1 MKSLSLLALGLSVL
15 LLGSGCQPARLSSS
29 DMQQFGASL
38 KNASPEEE
46 PALRCAQYYNL
57 VGRADLALNELN
69 RALDVYPNSVRLLN
83 AVGGCFDR
91 LGNYA
96 QAQQMYERALAQD
109 AKNNLLR
116 NNLGYSC
123 YLSGD
128 LDRAEKIFQEVLA
141 QCPDDTLAR
150 NNLGLLWCRQGKE
163 KGALNLWQKTDG
175 DLQAREKLQQVL
187 AYLGKP
193 VEKTTIGT
201 SAGKDKPPKTSV
213 DLPNHA
219 AKPPEPQ
226 AQLTE
231 IAQSPQRSANP
242 RPSPLPAA
250 APQPAPVKNSTR
262 TPGKASPDPHVKVEE
277 VEMVIQPAS
286 YSPPPAGLNP
296 ASQADTLIHQ
306 APAVRAPGSAPGKTR
321 QLSAVPSVTDP
332 DLLPDYVGPPRQPR
346 YYRRPQWQRIRQ
358 PQIITCPPQEPQKSN
373 NPVNKYLSQES
384 TYQPQKSSGRQETM
398 CLLTGER
405 QCNQAYYLGRRSL
418 TPSLVRRI
426 LPSFPMSYLRGGLGS
441 NEG

>member
-1 MKSLSLLALGLSVL
+1 MKSLPLLALGLSVL
-15 LLGSGCQPARLSSS
+15 LLGSGCQPAVLSSA
-29 DMQQFGASL
+29 DMQQKFFSSL

-69 RALDVYPNSVRLLN
+69 RALDVYPNNVRLLN

-96 QAQQMYERALAQD
+96 QAQQMYARALAQD
-109 AKNNLLR
+109 AGNNLIR

-123 YLSGD
+123 YLNGD
-128 LDRAEKIFQEVLA
+128 LGRAEKIFQEILA
-141 QCPDDTLAR
+141 QCPDDTQAR

-163 KGALNLWQKTDG
+163 KDALNLWQKTDG
-175 DLQAREKLQQVL
+175 DLPAREKLHQVL

-213 DLPNHA
+213 DLPNYS

-231 IAQSPQRSANP
+231 IAQSPKRPANP
-242 RPSPLPAA
+242 RPSPLPAEA
-250 APQPAPVKNSTR
+250 AQPAPVKTSNR
-262 TPGKASPDPHVKVEE
+262 VPEKASSEPRVKVEE

-296 ASQADTLIHQ
+296 ASQAETMIIE
-306 APAVRAPGSAPGKTR
+306 APGVRKPGSAPGKTR
-321 QLSAVPSVTDP
+321 QLSAVPSITDP
-332 DLLPDYVGPPRQPR
+332 DLLPDYVEPPRQPR

-358 PQIITCPPQEPQKSN
+358 PQIITCPPQEPQPTN
-373 NPVNKYLSQES
+373 HPVNKYLRQES
-384 TYQPQKSSGRQETM
+384 TYQPQKSSGRQET
-398 CLLTGER
+398 TV
-405 QCNQAYYLGRRSL
+405 Y
-418 TPSLVRRI
+418 
-426 LPSFPMSYLRGGLGS
+426 
-441 NEG
+441 